1 MAIKATKQLPT
12 RRIVVPER
20 SLKLPLPVNTPIP
33 EGEDATPKQELT
45 NFTSKATSSKS
56 LPPYW
61 QLNST
66 SLRRWAQRRGVGT
79 EKHGDIN
86 YKSCVTI
93 SADKR
98 VKVLDLG
105 FVRDRFNHLIEH
117 CYKLVDAG
125 TKFDDNIGAIFA
137 NVEMLEWVERQGFS
151 LQRVFNPDYCD
162 ETELAILAETN
173 ELLWVAYKN
182 GIYHYSNE

>member
-1 MAIKATKQLPT
+1 MATKATKQLPK
-12 RRIVVPER
+12 R
-20 SLKLPLPVNTPIP
+20 SLKLPLPVVNIP
-33 EGEDATPKQELT
+33 EVKDLT
-45 NFTSKATSSKS
+45 NGDEEKKSFTSKATSSKS

-86 YKSCVTI
+86 YKQCITF

-137 NVEMLEWVERQGFS
+137 NIEMLEYVERQGFD
-151 LQRVFNPDYCD
+151 LARVFNPEFTN
-162 ETELAILAETN
+162 ETELAVLAGTN
-173 ELLWVAYKN
+173 ELLWVKYKD
-182 GIYHYSNE
+182 GIRHYRNA